1 MTVQQLFEQTVGIMG
16 LTASNAVTYQ
26 ETLLPQVNT
35 ILGQLYDLENNL
47 RRIASEVEL
56 TETPSVSATTDILP
70 YKEQIIRR
78 VAIWGLAQLFA
89 LTDDDTIKAGFYGA
103 RFAEES
109 INVMKLER
117 EEILD
122 YYSGEIYG

>member
-117 EEILD
+117 EDILD
-122 YYSGEIYG
+122 YYSGETYG

>member
-16 LTASNAVTYQ
+16 LTALNAVTYQ
-26 ETLLPQVNT
+26 ATLIPQVNT

-117 EEILD
+117 EDILD
-122 YYSGEIYG
+122 YYSGETYG